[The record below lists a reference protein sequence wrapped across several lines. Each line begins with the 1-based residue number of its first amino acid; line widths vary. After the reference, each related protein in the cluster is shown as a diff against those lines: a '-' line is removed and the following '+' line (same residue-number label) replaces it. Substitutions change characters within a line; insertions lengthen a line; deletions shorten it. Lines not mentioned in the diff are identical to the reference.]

1 MWPSPQFP
9 ADLVSFTKENLNGK
23 LQFLCSVIAISGQLH
38 SEAATGG
45 VAQNRRS

>member
-1 MWPSPQFP
+1 MLPSPQFP
-9 ADLVSFTKENLNGK
+9 ANLVPFTKENLNGK

-45 VAQNRRS
+45 AAQTRRS